1 MKHIRNAKIYITRYK
16 CSVGYRVLAF
26 LRFSDCSSLAYYAWQ
41 SAGVD
46 ISYMGYTY
54 AAAEAAGLAEKQV
67 TNGELQPGDL
77 VFYSYTKNGRY
88 KNISHVGIYI
98 GDSKMVE
105 AVDDANG
112 VCLGDYHTGSVVMV
126 CRPE

>member
-1 MKHIRNAKIYITRYK
+1 MVEFALSKVGFPYSQALRNSGGAY
-16 CSVGYRVLAF
+16 
-26 LRFSDCSSLAYYAWQ
+26 DCSSLAYYAWQ

-77 VFYSYTKNGRY
+77 VFYSYTQNGRY

-98 GDSKMVE
+98 GDGKMVE
-105 AVDDANG
+105 AVDDAHG
-112 VCLGDYHTGSVVMV
+112 VCMGDYHAGSLVMV
-126 CRPE
+126 CRPR